1 MPIFNHRAKTARL
14 RRMPTGLG
22 LEISEAAYSTF
33 LSVCQVAY
41 NAVNRAYP
49 KDERMKLPKV
59 GYLHADAISQIKA
72 FLTHHKTV
80 VRDDV
85 IPLAILHREKQPY
98 DFHPSDF
105 THLEQR
111 TKRFEDRPTQ
121 EFRALIVT
129 NLDYLYMRL
138 KDYADMWLPEDQ
150 VEGYLKALEST
161 FKTERANLLE
171 FLSVYRATPA
181 LKPIDVETEHL

>member
-1 MPIFNHRAKTARL
+1 MPIPHKPKTQRQ
-14 RRMPTGLG
+14 RRMPTGIG

-33 LSVCQVAY
+33 LAVCQVAY
-41 NAVNRAYP
+41 NAVNRAFP
-49 KDERMKLPKV
+49 RDEREKVPKI
-59 GYLHADAISQIKA
+59 GYLHADAIKQIKS

-80 VRDDV
+80 VRDDI
-85 IPLAILHREKQPY
+85 IPLAILKKEKAAY
-98 DFHPSDF
+98 DFFASDF
-105 THLEQR
+105 YLEER

-121 EFRALIVT
+121 EFRALVIT

-138 KDYADMWLPEDQ
+138 RDYAGMWLPEDQ

-161 FKTERANLLE
+161 YETERPKLLE

-181 LKPIDVETEHL
+181 LKPIDIAAEHL